1 MKKILLIL
9 IPVLLIVAIGI
20 GAVIAFT
27 SSNKTSKNPMKNL
40 RQSIERHDAERFYKI
55 LDVDAVLNSAAEEI
69 LTAQINSKIDVL
81 AYSTQE
87 FKTAYENLKP
97 DFIDAAKIALDEY
110 VKTGKVTLNPPL
122 SPAQKFFKDSEIT
135 SCTIKNF
142 SKPKTEDNE
151 THAAVEFYNAGLNF
165 YFMLDVTLE
174 KIDDAWKIT
183 NAKGFENYYS
193 GYTRAMKNKLESIN
207 APIREEIDSS
217 VKVKGFEGAV
227 HEGDEYGFS
236 KILKLKIRAEIN
248 SEKPIARIGGNVI
261 IDGKEGREGLTPF
274 SVEVADSKNGVQDF
288 NVDKVLN
295 PFVREDADV
304 MRHGLRKSA
313 IHIEITQLDFADGT
327 TLKEFDELPE

>member
-9 IPVLLIVAIGI
+9 IPVILIVAVGI
-20 GAVIAFT
+20 GAVIAF
-27 SSNKTSKNPMKNL
+27 SSSGKPSKNPMKNL
-40 RQSIERHDAERFYKI
+40 RQSVEKHDAERFYTI
-55 LDVDAVLNSAAEEI
+55 LDVDKVLDSAAEEI

-87 FKTAYENLKP
+87 FQTAYKNLKP
-97 DFIDAAKIALDEY
+97 DFIDAAKVAVDEY

-122 SPAQKFFKDSEIT
+122 SPAQKFFKDSDVA
-135 SCTIKNF
+135 SCTIKTF
-142 SKPKTEDNE
+142 SKSKTEGNE
-151 THAAVEFYNAGLNF
+151 THASVEFYNAGLNF
-165 YFMLDVTLE
+165 YFMLDLTLE
-174 KIDDAWKIT
+174 KVGDAWRIT
-183 NAKGFENYYS
+183 DAKGFENYYF
-193 GYTRAMKNKLESIN
+193 GFNRAMKKKLESIN

-236 KILKLKIRAEIN
+236 KILKLTVRADIK
-248 SEKPIARIGGNVI
+248 SEKQIARIGGNVI

-274 SVEVADSKNGVQDF
+274 SVEVTNSKNGVQDF
-288 NVDKVLN
+288 NIDKVLN

-313 IHIEITQLDFADGT
+313 IHIEITQIDFADGT
-327 TLKEFDELPE
+327 TLKELNELKE